1 MGSFYCFG
9 FRRTIAANF
18 ATVNIFKVG
27 HAMVNPNNSG
37 GNVERW
43 LVEVEIMMKKGLAYA
58 IDTSMVDHA
67 SSDRMDWVQKW
78 PGQVR
83 LQQNATV
90 EITIHKDPY

>member
-1 MGSFYCFG
+1 
-9 FRRTIAANF
+9 
-18 ATVNIFKVG
+18 
-27 HAMVNPNNSG
+27 MVNPNNSG

-90 EITIHKDPY
+90 EITLHKDPD

>member
-1 MGSFYCFG
+1 
-9 FRRTIAANF
+9 
-18 ATVNIFKVG
+18 
-27 HAMVNPNNSG
+27 MVNPNNSG

-78 PGQVR
+78 PGQVSFP
-83 LQQNATV
+83 V
-90 EITIHKDPY
+90 ERYACTAVTAGTCVCHTPLYL

>member
-1 MGSFYCFG
+1 MSDVFENCSG
-9 FRRTIAANF
+9 FVTNAASI
-18 ATVNIFKVG
+18 NIIKVG

-43 LVEVEIMMKKGLAYA
+43 LVEVEILMKKGLAYA

-83 LQQNATV
+83 R
-90 EITIHKDPY
+90 

>member
-1 MGSFYCFG
+1 
-9 FRRTIAANF
+9 
-18 ATVNIFKVG
+18 
-27 HAMVNPNNSG
+27 MVNPNNSG

-83 LQQNATV
+83 RPQQNATV
-90 EITIHKDPY
+90 ASGPCNITQDPDY